1 MSIRL
6 IAHTS
11 FSIDTDT
18 VSLASGLVLQ
28 KQSIGVASSSQGFQG
43 IDGIL
48 GVGPV
53 DLTENTVSGVPQV
66 STVSDNLRSQ
76 GKISTEVLAISFNPS
91 SSQTSTNGEL
101 TFGGTDSSKY
111 AGSITYTPITSTRPS
126 ALYWGIDETIAYGS
140 GTVLS
145 STAGI
150 VDTGTTLTL
159 IATDAFNRYKASTGA
174 TLDRNTGLLSIT
186 SEQYGRLQ
194 NLVFTIGGT
203 RFELTPNAQIW
214 PRALNSYIG
223 GTRDGIYLVVADV
236 SSYMHLF
243 WSHISH

>member
-76 GKISTEVLAISFNPS
+76 GKFPPRSSPSPSTPLPRRLPRTASLPLAAPIPRSTPARSHTHPSRPPGRPRCTGASTRLLRMAVEPCYLPPLASLIPARRSPS
-91 SSQTSTNGEL
+91 SRL
-101 TFGGTDSSKY
+101 TR
-111 AGSITYTPITSTRPS
+111 SIATRPRQARRS
-126 ALYWGIDETIAYGS
+126 T
-140 GTVLS
+140 GTPDCSPSRVS
-145 STAGI
+145 STAVSRISSSPSAELGSSSPRMRKSGLERL
-150 VDTGTTLTL
+150 THTLVVL
-159 IATDAFNRYKASTGA
+159 AMASTS
-174 TLDRNTGLLSIT
+174 LSPT
-186 SEQYGRLQ
+186 
-194 NLVFTIGGT
+194 
-203 RFELTPNAQIW
+203 
-214 PRALNSYIG
+214 
-223 GTRDGIYLVVADV
+223 
-236 SSYMHLF
+236 
-243 WSHISH
+243 